1 MGRKQKTSSLL
12 QLERHPK
19 AHTMEGKCGMQI
31 RVLLVT
37 RSYADAI
44 YMKNLLPWEQLGFQL
59 LIELNSISGLQKV
72 SDLHPQV
79 LMLFGSLGAA
89 DLDLFLEYSQK
100 KNLRLYIIILPNKQ
114 QQVDELVTETANSGT
129 AQLYFVP
136 KLTDGTLLKV
146 LEDIRTTQLSATP
159 SSVISGSL
167 PENEKSSL
175 VQLQQSLPDAA
186 CNLLWLHLDAVPIL
200 MRRQIESVLSDHAQE
215 GRLRWLR
222 WRQDILLI
230 LVSLEE
236 GEEQAEVI
244 TKWLMD
250 GNFGN
255 TQLLFAGPLRAE
267 EMENAVVRLQ
277 RLDGLHYFT
286 ADVRFL
292 HENSDIA
299 HPKMV
304 YPDLFSILV
313 RLLLASLRDEEK
325 TATQQIRELYLRQ
338 IKPSMSF
345 AILQLG
351 RHMLHWIYQILSG
364 SNAEPAEQ
372 PTEQFHS
379 IEDEMQFA
387 IASWEAFLKKRK
399 PVPLLPSVEKTLEYL
414 HANYA
419 SNIGLKK
426 LADELNTSES
436 SLSKQFKQQVGCGIV
451 AYRTHLR
458 VYMAAL
464 MLLQSTRP
472 VSQVAEKT
480 GFWDVKYFSRV
491 FRKIMGESPAQY
503 RKLAGEK
510 REGESL
516 I

>member
-1 MGRKQKTSSLL
+1 
-12 QLERHPK
+12 
-19 AHTMEGKCGMQI
+19 MQI

-44 YMKNLLPWEQLGFQL
+44 YMKNLLPWEQLGFHL

-72 SDLHPQV
+72 IDLHPQV
-79 LMLFGSLGAA
+79 LILFGSLGAA

-100 KNLRLYIIILPNKQ
+100 ENLRLYIIILPNKQ
-114 QQVDELVTETANSGT
+114 QQVDELVTETANGGT
-129 AQLYFVP
+129 AQLFFVP
-136 KLTDGTLLKV
+136 KLTDSTLLKV
-146 LEDIRTTQLSATP
+146 LEDIRTTQLSAAP

-167 PENEKSSL
+167 LEDEKSSL
-175 VQLQQSLPDAA
+175 AQLRQSFPDVA
-186 CNLLWLHLDAVPIL
+186 CDLLWLHLDAVSIL
-200 MRRQIESVLSDHAQE
+200 MRRQIESVLSDYVQE

-222 WRQDILLI
+222 WRPDIFLI
-230 LVSLEE
+230 LVYPEE
-236 GEEQAEVI
+236 GENQVEVM
-244 TKWLMD
+244 TKWLMNGD
-250 GNFGN
+250 FGYS
-255 TQLLFAGPLRAE
+255 QLLLAGPLRAD
-267 EMENAVVRLQ
+267 EMEDAVVRLQ
-277 RLDGLHYFT
+277 RLDGLRYFT

-299 HPKMV
+299 RPKMV

-313 RLLLASLRDEEK
+313 RLLLASLRNEEK
-325 TATQQIRELYLRQ
+325 TAAQQIRELYLRQ

-351 RHMLHWIYQILSG
+351 QHMLYWIYQILSRP
-364 SNAEPAEQ
+364 NAQPAEQ

-387 IASWEAFLKKRK
+387 IASWEAFLKRRK

-426 LADELNTSES
+426 LADELDLSES

-451 AYRTHLR
+451 AYRNHLR

-472 VSQVAEKT
+472 VSQVAEKI

-503 RKLAGEK
+503 RKLSGEK
-510 REGESL
+510 REGEAL

>member
-1 MGRKQKTSSLL
+1 M
-12 QLERHPK
+12 
-19 AHTMEGKCGMQI
+19 HTMEGKCGMQI

-44 YMKNLLPWEQLGFQL
+44 YMKNLLPWEQLGFHL

-72 SDLHPQV
+72 IDLHPQV
-79 LMLFGSLGAA
+79 LILFGSLGAA

-100 KNLRLYIIILPNKQ
+100 GNLRLYIIILPNKQ
-114 QQVDELVTETANSGT
+114 QQVDELLTETANGGT
-129 AQLYFVP
+129 AQLFFVP
-136 KLTDGTLLKV
+136 KLTDSTLLKV
-146 LEDIRTTQLSATP
+146 LEDIRTTQLSAAP

-167 PENEKSSL
+167 LEDEKSSL
-175 VQLQQSLPDAA
+175 AQLRQSFPDVA
-186 CNLLWLHLDAVPIL
+186 CDLLWLHLDAVSIL
-200 MRRQIESVLSDHAQE
+200 MRRQIESVLSDYVQE

-222 WRQDILLI
+222 WRPDIFLI
-230 LVSLEE
+230 LVYPEE
-236 GEEQAEVI
+236 GENQVEVM
-244 TKWLMD
+244 TKWLMNGD
-250 GNFGN
+250 FGYS
-255 TQLLFAGPLRAE
+255 QLLLAGPLRAD
-267 EMENAVVRLQ
+267 EMEDAVVRLQ
-277 RLDGLHYFT
+277 RLDGLRYFT

-299 HPKMV
+299 RPKMV

-313 RLLLASLRDEEK
+313 RLLLASLRNEEK
-325 TATQQIRELYLRQ
+325 TAAQQIRELYLRQ

-351 RHMLHWIYQILSG
+351 RHMLHWIYQILSRP
-364 SNAEPAEQ
+364 NAQPAEQ

-387 IASWEAFLKKRK
+387 IASWEAFLKRRK

-426 LADELNTSES
+426 LADELDLSES

-451 AYRTHLR
+451 AYRNHLR

-472 VSQVAEKT
+472 VSQVAEKI

-491 FRKIMGESPAQY
+491 FRKIIGESPAQY
-503 RKLAGEK
+503 RKLSGEK
-510 REGESL
+510 REGEAL

>member
-1 MGRKQKTSSLL
+1 M
-12 QLERHPK
+12 
-19 AHTMEGKCGMQI
+19 HTMEGKCGMQI

-72 SDLHPQV
+72 IDLHPQV
-79 LMLFGSLGAA
+79 LILFGSLGAA

-100 KNLRLYIIILPNKQ
+100 ENLRLYIIILPNKQ
-114 QQVDELVTETANSGT
+114 QQVNELLTETANGGT
-129 AQLYFVP
+129 AQLFFVP
-136 KLTDGTLLKV
+136 KLTDSTLLKV
-146 LEDIRTTQLSATP
+146 LEDIRTTQLSAAP

-167 PENEKSSL
+167 LEDEKSSL
-175 VQLQQSLPDAA
+175 AQLRQSFPDVA
-186 CNLLWLHLDAVPIL
+186 CNLLWLHLDAVSIL
-200 MRRQIESVLSDHAQE
+200 MRRQIESVLSDRAQE

-222 WRQDILLI
+222 WRQDIFLI
-230 LVSLEE
+230 LVYPEE
-236 GEEQAEVI
+236 GENQVEVM
-244 TKWLMD
+244 TKWLMNGD
-250 GNFGN
+250 FGN
-255 TQLLFAGPLRAE
+255 SQLLLAGPLSAD
-267 EMENAVVRLQ
+267 EMEDAVVRLQ
-277 RLDGLHYFT
+277 RLDGLRYFT
-286 ADVRFL
+286 ADVCFL

-299 HPKMV
+299 RPKMV

-313 RLLLASLRDEEK
+313 RLLLASLRNEEK
-325 TATQQIRELYLRQ
+325 TAAQQIRELYLRQ
-338 IKPSMSF
+338 IKPSISF

-351 RHMLHWIYQILSG
+351 RHMLHWIYQTLSRP
-364 SNAEPAEQ
+364 NAQPAEQ

-426 LADELNTSES
+426 LADELDISES

-451 AYRTHLR
+451 SYRNHLR

-472 VSQVAEKT
+472 VSQVAEKI

-491 FRKIMGESPAQY
+491 FRKIIGESPAQY
-503 RKLAGEK
+503 RKLSGEK
-510 REGESL
+510 REGEAL

>member
-1 MGRKQKTSSLL
+1 
-12 QLERHPK
+12 
-19 AHTMEGKCGMQI
+19 MQI

-44 YMKNLLPWEQLGFQL
+44 YMKNLLPWEQLGFHL

-72 SDLHPQV
+72 IDLHPQV
-79 LMLFGSLGAA
+79 LILFGSLGAA

-100 KNLRLYIIILPNKQ
+100 ENLRLYIIILPNKQ
-114 QQVDELVTETANSGT
+114 QQVDELLTETANGGT
-129 AQLYFVP
+129 AQLFFVP
-136 KLTDGTLLKV
+136 KLTDSTLLKV
-146 LEDIRTTQLSATP
+146 LEDIRTTQLSAAP

-167 PENEKSSL
+167 LEDEKSSL
-175 VQLQQSLPDAA
+175 AQLRQSFPDVA
-186 CNLLWLHLDAVPIL
+186 CDLLWLHLDAVSIL
-200 MRRQIESVLSDHAQE
+200 MRRQIESVLSDYVQE

-222 WRQDILLI
+222 WRSDIFLI
-230 LVSLEE
+230 LVYPEE
-236 GEEQAEVI
+236 GENQVEVM
-244 TKWLMD
+244 TKWLMNGD
-250 GNFGN
+250 FGYS
-255 TQLLFAGPLRAE
+255 QLLLAGPLRAD
-267 EMENAVVRLQ
+267 EMEDAVVRLQ
-277 RLDGLHYFT
+277 RLDGLRYFT

-299 HPKMV
+299 RPKMV

-313 RLLLASLRDEEK
+313 RLLLASLRNEEK
-325 TATQQIRELYLRQ
+325 TAAQQIRELYLRQ

-351 RHMLHWIYQILSG
+351 QHMLHWIYQTLSRP
-364 SNAEPAEQ
+364 NAQPAEQ
-372 PTEQFHS
+372 PAEQFHS

-387 IASWEAFLKKRK
+387 IASWEAFLKRRK

-426 LADELNTSES
+426 LADELDLSES

-451 AYRTHLR
+451 AYRNHLR

-472 VSQVAEKT
+472 VSQVAEKI

-491 FRKIMGESPAQY
+491 FRKIIGESPAQY
-503 RKLAGEK
+503 RKLSGEK
-510 REGESL
+510 REGEAL

>member
-1 MGRKQKTSSLL
+1 MNGDFGNS
-12 QLERHPK
+12 
-19 AHTMEGKCGMQI
+19 
-31 RVLLVT
+31 
-37 RSYADAI
+37 
-44 YMKNLLPWEQLGFQL
+44 QL
-59 LIELNSISGLQKV
+59 LL
-72 SDLHPQV
+72 
-79 LMLFGSLGAA
+79 
-89 DLDLFLEYSQK
+89 
-100 KNLRLYIIILPNKQ
+100 
-114 QQVDELVTETANSGT
+114 
-129 AQLYFVP
+129 
-136 KLTDGTLLKV
+136 
-146 LEDIRTTQLSATP
+146 
-159 SSVISGSL
+159 
-167 PENEKSSL
+167 
-175 VQLQQSLPDAA
+175 
-186 CNLLWLHLDAVPIL
+186 
-200 MRRQIESVLSDHAQE
+200 
-215 GRLRWLR
+215 
-222 WRQDILLI
+222 
-230 LVSLEE
+230 
-236 GEEQAEVI
+236 
-244 TKWLMD
+244 
-250 GNFGN
+250 
-255 TQLLFAGPLRAE
+255 AGPLRAE
-267 EMENAVVRLQ
+267 EMEDAVVHLQ
-277 RLDGLHYFT
+277 RLDGLRYFT

-299 HPKMV
+299 RPKMV

-325 TATQQIRELYLRQ
+325 TAAQQIRELYLRQ

>member
-1 MGRKQKTSSLL
+1 
-12 QLERHPK
+12 
-19 AHTMEGKCGMQI
+19 MQI

-44 YMKNLLPWEQLGFQL
+44 YMKKLLPWEQLGFHL

-72 SDLHPQV
+72 IDLHPQV
-79 LMLFGSLGAA
+79 LILFGSLGAA

-100 KNLRLYIIILPNKQ
+100 ENLRLYIIILPNKQ
-114 QQVDELVTETANSGT
+114 QQVDELLTETANGGT
-129 AQLYFVP
+129 AQLFFVP
-136 KLTDGTLLKV
+136 KLTDSTLLKV
-146 LEDIRTTQLSATP
+146 LEDIRTTQLSAAP

-167 PENEKSSL
+167 LEDEKSSL
-175 VQLQQSLPDAA
+175 AQLRQSFPDVA
-186 CNLLWLHLDAVPIL
+186 CDLLWLHLDAVSIL
-200 MRRQIESVLSDHAQE
+200 MRRQIESVLSDYVQE

-222 WRQDILLI
+222 WRPDIFLI
-230 LVSLEE
+230 LVYPEE
-236 GEEQAEVI
+236 GENQVEVM
-244 TKWLMD
+244 TKWLMNGD
-250 GNFGN
+250 FGYS
-255 TQLLFAGPLRAE
+255 QLLLAGPLRAD
-267 EMENAVVRLQ
+267 EMEDAVVRLQ
-277 RLDGLHYFT
+277 RLDGLRYFT

-299 HPKMV
+299 RPKMV

-313 RLLLASLRDEEK
+313 RLLLASLRNEEK
-325 TATQQIRELYLRQ
+325 TAAQQIRELYLRQ

-351 RHMLHWIYQILSG
+351 RHMLHWIYQILSRP
-364 SNAEPAEQ
+364 NAQPAEQ

-387 IASWEAFLKKRK
+387 IASWEAFLKRRK

-426 LADELNTSES
+426 LADELDLSES

-451 AYRTHLR
+451 AYRNHLR

-472 VSQVAEKT
+472 VSQVAEKI

-491 FRKIMGESPAQY
+491 FRKIIGESPAQY
-503 RKLAGEK
+503 RKLSGEK
-510 REGESL
+510 REGEAL

>member
-1 MGRKQKTSSLL
+1 
-12 QLERHPK
+12 
-19 AHTMEGKCGMQI
+19 MQI

-44 YMKNLLPWEQLGFQL
+44 YMKNLLPWEQLGFHL

-72 SDLHPQV
+72 IDLHPQV
-79 LMLFGSLGAA
+79 LILFGSLGAA

-100 KNLRLYIIILPNKQ
+100 ENLRLYIIILPNKQ
-114 QQVDELVTETANSGT
+114 QQVDELLTETANGGT
-129 AQLYFVP
+129 AQLFFVP
-136 KLTDGTLLKV
+136 KLTDSTLLKV
-146 LEDIRTTQLSATP
+146 LEDIRTTQLSAAP

-167 PENEKSSL
+167 LEDEKSSL
-175 VQLQQSLPDAA
+175 AQLRQSFPDVA
-186 CNLLWLHLDAVPIL
+186 CDLLWLHLDAVSIL
-200 MRRQIESVLSDHAQE
+200 MRRQIESVLSDYVQE

-222 WRQDILLI
+222 WRSDIFLI
-230 LVSLEE
+230 LVYPEE
-236 GEEQAEVI
+236 GENQVEVM
-244 TKWLMD
+244 TKWLMNGD
-250 GNFGN
+250 FGYS
-255 TQLLFAGPLRAE
+255 QLLLAGPLRAD
-267 EMENAVVRLQ
+267 EMEDAVVRLQ
-277 RLDGLHYFT
+277 RLDGLRYFT

-299 HPKMV
+299 RPKMV

-313 RLLLASLRDEEK
+313 RLLLASLRNEEK
-325 TATQQIRELYLRQ
+325 TAAQQIRELYLRQ

-351 RHMLHWIYQILSG
+351 RHMLHWIYQTLSRP
-364 SNAEPAEQ
+364 NAQPAEQ

-387 IASWEAFLKKRK
+387 IASWEAFLKRRK

-426 LADELNTSES
+426 LADELDLSES

-451 AYRTHLR
+451 AYRNHLR

-472 VSQVAEKT
+472 VSQVAEKI

-491 FRKIMGESPAQY
+491 FRKIIGESPAQY
-503 RKLAGEK
+503 RKLSGEK
-510 REGESL
+510 REGEAL

>member
-1 MGRKQKTSSLL
+1 M
-12 QLERHPK
+12 
-19 AHTMEGKCGMQI
+19 HTMEGKCGMQI

-72 SDLHPQV
+72 IDLHPQV
-79 LMLFGSLGAA
+79 LILFGSLGAA

-100 KNLRLYIIILPNKQ
+100 ENLRLYIIILPNKQ
-114 QQVDELVTETANSGT
+114 QQVNELLTETANGGT
-129 AQLYFVP
+129 AQLFFVP
-136 KLTDGTLLKV
+136 KLTDSTLLKV
-146 LEDIRTTQLSATP
+146 LEDIRTTQLSAAP

-167 PENEKSSL
+167 LEDEKSSL
-175 VQLQQSLPDAA
+175 AQLRQSFPDVA
-186 CNLLWLHLDAVPIL
+186 CNLLWLHLDAVSIL
-200 MRRQIESVLSDHAQE
+200 MRRQIESVLSDRAQE

-222 WRQDILLI
+222 WRQDIFLI
-230 LVSLEE
+230 LVYPEE
-236 GEEQAEVI
+236 GEDQVEVM
-244 TKWLMD
+244 TKWLMNGD
-250 GNFGN
+250 FGN
-255 TQLLFAGPLRAE
+255 SQLLLAGPLRAD
-267 EMENAVVRLQ
+267 EMEDAVVRLQ
-277 RLDGLHYFT
+277 RLDGLRYFT
-286 ADVRFL
+286 EDVRFL

-299 HPKMV
+299 RPKMV

-313 RLLLASLRDEEK
+313 RLLLASLRNEEK
-325 TATQQIRELYLRQ
+325 TAAQQIRELYLRQ

-351 RHMLHWIYQILSG
+351 RHMLHWIYQTLSRP
-364 SNAEPAEQ
+364 NAQPAEQ

-426 LADELNTSES
+426 LADELDLSES

-451 AYRTHLR
+451 SYRNHLR

-472 VSQVAEKT
+472 VSQVAEKI

-491 FRKIMGESPAQY
+491 FRKIIGESPAQY
-503 RKLAGEK
+503 RKLSGEK
-510 REGESL
+510 REGEAL

>member
-1 MGRKQKTSSLL
+1 
-12 QLERHPK
+12 
-19 AHTMEGKCGMQI
+19 MEGKCGMQI

-72 SDLHPQV
+72 IDLHPQV
-79 LMLFGSLGAA
+79 LILFGSLGAA

-100 KNLRLYIIILPNKQ
+100 ENLRLYIIILPNKQ
-114 QQVDELVTETANSGT
+114 QQVNELLTETANGGT
-129 AQLYFVP
+129 VQLFFVP
-136 KLTDGTLLKV
+136 KLTDSTLLKV
-146 LEDIRTTQLSATP
+146 LEDIRTTQLSAAP

-167 PENEKSSL
+167 LEDEKSSL
-175 VQLQQSLPDAA
+175 AQLRQSFPDVA
-186 CNLLWLHLDAVPIL
+186 CDLLWLHLDAVSIL
-200 MRRQIESVLSDHAQE
+200 MRRQIESVLNDHAQE
-215 GRLRWLR
+215 GWLRWLK
-222 WRQDILLI
+222 WQQDIFLI
-230 LVSLEE
+230 LVYSEE
-236 GEEQAEVI
+236 GEDQVEVM
-244 TKWLMD
+244 TRWMMNGD
-250 GNFGN
+250 FGN
-255 TQLLFAGPLRAE
+255 SQLLLAGPLRAD
-267 EMENAVVRLQ
+267 EMEDVVVRLQ
-277 RLDGLHYFT
+277 RLDGLRYFT

-299 HPKMV
+299 RPKMV

-325 TATQQIRELYLRQ
+325 TAAQQIRELYLRQ

-351 RHMLHWIYQILSG
+351 RHMLHWIYQTLSRP
-364 SNAEPAEQ
+364 NAQPAEQ

-399 PVPLLPSVEKTLEYL
+399 PVPLLPPVEKTLEYL

-426 LADELNTSES
+426 LADELDLSES

-451 AYRTHLR
+451 TYRNHLR

-472 VSQVAEKT
+472 VSQVAEKI

-491 FRKIMGESPAQY
+491 FRKIMGKSPAQY
-503 RKLAGEK
+503 RKLSGEK
-510 REGESL
+510 REGEAL